1 MTGTKGKRQ
10 IQPVADRFDKQKTY
24 MEQMER
30 YYMAIKHG
38 FNLEAI
44 MIDYACMED
53 RLRYMLYYLG
63 VIEKESDYKITGKS
77 YRVRCFRDILH
88 EYIDP
93 KMNMSITSI
102 SGKRSIVR
110 SIFCMAGSDNRPND
124 SDKQRRLLWDA
135 LNDEKHIKEILLLLD
150 EIESWCGYRNEIVH
164 CLLNKNLE
172 SLYERIGQ
180 QTEEGY
186 RLFRRLDSQV
196 QWVKRKRLR
205 EKMKLT
211 P

>member
-10 IQPVADRFDKQKTY
+10 IQSVVDRFDKQKTY
-24 MEQMER
+24 KEQMER
-30 YYMAIKHG
+30 YCMAVKHG
-38 FNLEAI
+38 FCLEAI

-63 VIEKESDYKITGKS
+63 VIERESDYKVVGKS
-77 YRVRCFRDILH
+77 HRVQCFRDILH
-88 EYIDP
+88 EYVDP
-93 KMNMSITSI
+93 KMNMSIMSI

-110 SIFCMAGSDNRPND
+110 SIFCMAETAERPDASD
-124 SDKQRRLLWDA
+124 SQKCLLWDS
-135 LNDEKHIKEILLLLD
+135 LHDEKHIGEIMLLLD
-150 EIESWCGYRNEIVH
+150 EIENWCGYRNEIVH
-164 CLLNKNLE
+164 CLLNKNTE
-172 SLYERIGQ
+172 SLYERIEQ
-180 QTEEGY
+180 QAEEGY

-205 EKMKLT
+205 EKMKLK